1 MPVIRPRIH
10 DAKLS
15 QDALLDYMQRYDYPY
30 LKEHR
35 RIIDHAFVV
44 TCEVKDKIAGFFWCY
59 AVEGNEATWTA
70 HTLILPDYQKRF
82 FNRRLM
88 NSLFSVAWVSGVD
101 RILVENSQTDMLLRM
116 GGYMTD
122 DGAVLD
128 LPHKWG

>member
-1 MPVIRPRIH
+1 MIRPRIY

-59 AVEGNEATWTA
+59 AVEGDEATWTA

>member
-1 MPVIRPRIH
+1 VIRPRIH

-59 AVEGNEATWTA
+59 AVEGDEATWTA

>member
-1 MPVIRPRIH
+1 MIRPRIH
-10 DAKLS
+10 DAQLS
-15 QDALLDYMQRYDYPY
+15 QDVLLDYMQRYDYPY

-35 RIIDHAFVV
+35 PIIENAFVV

-59 AVEGNEATWTA
+59 AIENDEATWTA

-82 FNRRLM
+82 FSRRIM
-88 NSLFSVAWVSGVD
+88 NTLFGVAWVSGVD
-101 RILVENSQTDMLLRM
+101 RILVENSQTDLLLRM

>member
-1 MPVIRPRIH
+1 MIRPRIY

-15 QDALLDYMQRYDYPY
+15 QDALLGCMQQYDYPY

-59 AVEGNEATWTA
+59 AVEGDEATWTA

>member
-1 MPVIRPRIH
+1 MIRPRIH

-15 QDALLDYMQRYDYPY
+15 QDALLGCMQQYDYPY

-59 AVEGNEATWTA
+59 AVEGDEATWTA

>member
-1 MPVIRPRIH
+1 MIRPRIH

-59 AVEGNEATWTA
+59 AVEGDEATWTA

-88 NSLFSVAWVSGVD
+88 NSLFSIAWVSGVD

>member
-1 MPVIRPRIH
+1 MIRPRIH

-59 AVEGNEATWTA
+59 AVEGDEATWTA

>member
-1 MPVIRPRIH
+1 MIRPRIH

>member
-1 MPVIRPRIH
+1 MIRPRIH

-59 AVEGNEATWTA
+59 AVEGDEATWTA

-101 RILVENSQTDMLLRM
+101 RILVENSQTVMLLRM

-128 LPHKWG
+128 LPHRWG